1 MHAGHIKD
9 MVLRCLKLAFKV
21 TRILGMILFSSRSE
35 PCWFRWSTEMLE
47 HTQLD
52 NFHFDKP
59 EDYLQIED
67 TTLSGVIT
75 PAEEIPDCFFPMY
88 RTAPFLFQN

>member
-1 MHAGHIKD
+1 
-9 MVLRCLKLAFKV
+9 
-21 TRILGMILFSSRSE
+21 
-35 PCWFRWSTEMLE
+35 MLE